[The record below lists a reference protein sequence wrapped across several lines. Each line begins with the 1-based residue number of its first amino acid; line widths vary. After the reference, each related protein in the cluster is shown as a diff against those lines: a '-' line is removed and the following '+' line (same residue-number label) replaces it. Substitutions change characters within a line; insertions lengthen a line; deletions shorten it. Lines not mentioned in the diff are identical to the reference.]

1 MASCGLPPMAWV
13 TNFSETQRQHT
24 ARVFVHRPASGRI
37 RSASHRRLLASV
49 SWFTPLTEALMVV
62 VGSPYL
68 EIVSWPTSTVY
79 SKWST
84 LSGKAAIKI
93 MDHRI
98 GDAVA
103 FAGSLVHKAAQRH
116 TLGRALGIAGGFLLD
131 R

>member
-13 TNFSETQRQHT
+13 TNFSETQ
-24 ARVFVHRPASGRI
+24 ASIRPASL
-37 RSASHRRLLASV
+37 ASSSQRPYKICESSPLLASV

-84 LSGKAAIKI
+84 LSEKAA
-93 MDHRI
+93 
-98 GDAVA
+98 
-103 FAGSLVHKAAQRH
+103 
-116 TLGRALGIAGGFLLD
+116 
-131 R
+131 